1 VLRQLDKSNNNHIGY
16 FNQNL
21 FKFLD
26 ANWIVP
32 KKGFDVVNA
41 KEHIFVEM
49 KNKHNTM
56 NSSSSQKTYARMC
69 LKVANDPNATCYLVE
84 VIAKKSQNIEWQVRM
99 DGELMSDSRIR
110 RVSIDK
116 FYEVVTGDAYA
127 FQKLCHVLPKIIEDV
142 LYEIKHSELIK
153 NTVSEELQKI
163 ATTDLL
169 NTIYK
174 ISFKSYQGFYD
185 E

>member
-1 VLRQLDKSNNNHIGY
+1 
-16 FNQNL
+16 
-21 FKFLD
+21 
-26 ANWIVP
+26 
-32 KKGFDVVNA
+32 
-41 KEHIFVEM
+41 
-49 KNKHNTM
+49 
-56 NSSSSQKTYARMC
+56 
-69 LKVANDPNATCYLVE
+69 

-174 ISFKSYQGFYD
+174 ISFKSYQGFYN